1 MYFAENLHYLRKRDK
16 VTQEELADRLG
27 ISRQSVSKWETGEA
41 YPETDKLIA
50 LCDLFLVSLDK
61 MVRERLADGENA
73 AAQEVPPQ
81 EVGSDFN
88 GYVRHMNNFSAGI
101 SIGVFLVLV
110 GLAVCVA
117 FVGVSQVLSGYIV
130 LMQSLGVA
138 AMFLFDGAAAFL
150 FIYTGIRHNRFRKQ
164 NPEIGGDFDGEQRE
178 AFHKR
183 FAVGTSCLVSAIFLD
198 FIVLVV
204 FASLIG
210 SGVIKVADSAAALA
224 YVTAA
229 FFFALAFVC
238 GGIVYFSLQRA
249 KFNVAEYN
257 RKVEEKKNFATGRKI
272 YGAFCGV
279 VMLIATALYFIL
291 SVVESSR
298 QSAWIVFPVGGILC
312 GIAAIVAHAKNR
324 DKK

>member
-1 MYFAENLHYLRKRDK
+1 MYLTENLRYLRKRDK

-50 LCDLFLVSLDK
+50 LCDLFSVSLDK

-73 AAQEVPPQ
+73 EAQEAPQ

-88 GYVRHMNNFSAGI
+88 GYVRHMNRFSAGI
-101 SIGVFLVLV
+101 SIGVFLVLI
-110 GLAVCVA
+110 GLASCVA
-117 FVGVSQVLSGYIV
+117 LVGVSQALSGYLV

-138 AMFLFDGAAAFL
+138 ATFLFDGAAAFL
-150 FIYTGIRHNRFRKQ
+150 FIYAGIRHNRYRKQ
-164 NPEIGGDFDGEQRE
+164 NPEIGGDFDGEKKE

-204 FASLIG
+204 FTSLIG

-238 GGIVYFSLQRA
+238 SGIVYFGLQRA

-257 RKVEEKKNFATGRKI
+257 RKTEEKRNFATGRKI